1 MLYLENAN
9 AKFNPITTLNIDI
22 FNSVN
27 ISYILKNI
35 DAQKE

>member
-9 AKFNPITTLNIDI
+9 AKFNSITTLNIDI